1 VLYGRRNCR
10 CQGVIRAEG
19 RNGIEGSPWG
29 RSSGRIR
36 ILLVDDH
43 AVLRQA
49 LRLLLDAHQEVEVIG
64 DVSNGREA
72 VETVEKLMPD
82 VVLMDMVM
90 QGLNGLEATRQ
101 IRKRVPKTKVL
112 ILTGYMEDDHIMAAL
127 RAGASGY
134 VVKKSDVTE
143 LLLGIQAVHRGNTYF
158 SSAISDTVPISEL
171 LWQAQ
176 KGDGKAGYELL
187 TSRRSAQLIAE
198 GHSNQRIAD
207 DLFISVKTV
216 EAHKAHIASK
226 LHAQNRTDLIRY
238 AIRKGILLTP
248 KAPDLTTTMPTRPS
262 SNQGHYPDEPS
273 NIEHNDNGRQQA
285 RFAPLEIDTFSV
297 EMRGV
302 TSGACSSCNYAK
314 ITKAAQHRWSPP
326 PLKSITPPT
335 AIASP

>member
-1 VLYGRRNCR
+1 MEDPTVAAKGLVAPR
-10 CQGVIRAEG
+10 G

-29 RSSGRIR
+29 RSNGRIR
-36 ILLVDDH
+36 ILIVDDH

-82 VVLMDMVM
+82 VVLMDIVM
-90 QGLNGLEATRQ
+90 QGLNGIEATRQ
-101 IRKRVPKTKVL
+101 IRKRAPKTRVL

-158 SSAISDTVPISEL
+158 SSAISDTVPISEF

-187 TSRRSAQLIAE
+187 TSREREVLQLIAE
-198 GHSNQRIAD
+198 GYSNQRIAG

-216 EAHKAHIASK
+216 EAHKAHIMSK

-238 AIRKGILLTP
+238 AIRKGIVNLEA
-248 KAPDLTTTMPTRPS
+248 APDL
-262 SNQGHYPDEPS
+262 
-273 NIEHNDNGRQQA
+273 
-285 RFAPLEIDTFSV
+285 
-297 EMRGV
+297 
-302 TSGACSSCNYAK
+302 SGGE
-314 ITKAAQHRWSPP
+314 TDAAV
-326 PLKSITPPT
+326 
-335 AIASP
+335 